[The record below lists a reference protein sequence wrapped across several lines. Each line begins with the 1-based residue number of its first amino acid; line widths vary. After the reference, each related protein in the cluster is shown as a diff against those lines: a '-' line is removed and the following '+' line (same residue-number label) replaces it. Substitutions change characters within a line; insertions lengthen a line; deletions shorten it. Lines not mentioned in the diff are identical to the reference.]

1 MCDKDYPGIHQ
12 TYQATKT
19 WGKTFGLVSTV
30 MTGKSL
36 YDDWHNYQGVNCAKT
51 MMIDTGVFIGGWM
64 VTAGVAYVASF
75 FAVPTVVIFR
85 VTVLAGA
92 MVSLGSE
99 SLKDKITRKDK

>member
-1 MCDKDYPGIHQ
+1 
-12 TYQATKT
+12 
-19 WGKTFGLVSTV
+19 
-30 MTGKSL
+30 MTGKSI
-36 YDDWHNYQGVNCAKT
+36 YDDFNNYQSVNCAKT
-51 MMIDTGVFIGGWM
+51 MMIDTRAFIGGWM

-75 FAVPTVVIFR
+75 FAVPTVVTFG

>member
-19 WGKTFGLVSTV
+19 LGKTFGLVGMA
-30 MTGKSL
+30 MTGKSI
-36 YDDWHNYQGVNCAKT
+36 YDDFNNYQSVNCAKT

-75 FAVPTVVIFR
+75 FAVPTVVTFG